1 MMENKVIIE
10 LNVPDIEEVYNL
22 FIPINRRIG
31 NIIILIN
38 KAINEMT
45 NGEYYIDNKRCLYNK
60 INGRKYLVNDLVRDT
75 DIRNGSKLVLL

>member
-22 FIPINRRIG
+22 FIPINRKIG
-31 NIIILIN
+31 NIVILIN

-45 NGEYYIDNKRCLYNK
+45 NGQYLIDNKTCLYNK
-60 INGRKYLVNDLVRDT
+60 INEKKYLVNDLVRDT

>member
-10 LNVPDIEEVYNL
+10 LNVPDIEEVFNL

-45 NGEYYIDNKRCLYNK
+45 NGEYYIDNKRSLYNK
-60 INGRKYLVNDLVRDT
+60 LNGRKYLVNDLVRDT